1 MIVNIN
7 EFYNNKNW
15 KQYVPLEAFQEEVRL
30 VGKTL
35 LKDVDVK
42 NVLSITYSIDDYG
55 ESPIY
60 IEYLDEKDQKHLV
73 KLKPAIHEELDEV
86 LKQYAKITYVDQKF
100 NEAIQTSKDYTN
112 QAKEA
117 LSILI
122 MGSKEEAI
130 RVNKA
135 YTDVEINKL
144 NTDLKEYIDS
154 HDQILWQEIVTY
166 ANSAIEESFVQSKA
180 YTDTEIDKVKNEIT
194 VGNDS
199 VLQQAKDYADAHDNE
214 KLVASKNYTDT
225 KHEEALTAIEQ
236 GDAETLADS
245 MNYTDN
251 QLESYETKAEASIDH
266 DKLTTVPNGHK
277 NPYISWY
284 PNIDSNYI
292 RIVRDLNE
300 IKLHIQNTETDLE
313 EVAYLSHRNPSS
325 FALSSEVEPLTTKL
339 SNVWGGHKAPFIY
352 WLPNIDINTM
362 KLENAEND
370 VKVTLND
377 GDVVYWRKNEYQPS
391 GAELN
396 VAFGTEPPK
405 TENSIAIRADD
416 TSKTVTNMY
425 FTAEGDT
432 ATFNPSS
439 YLYKSEAPTWKWNYY
454 QQPAPS
460 QISMSNEDDYVY
472 ANIQTPK
479 STLSHLKQ
487 VTVYLPKSAPV
498 TQTEVEAL
506 VQEQN
511 ATNTE
516 NVSVSMLQKAR
527 TVQNITNNST
537 LVETKDFYILNLD
550 FSFVPTILPTTVE
563 SEFVQ
568 NVNINAP
575 EFIGK
580 TFNITYKVNEHT
592 SSSKGTIGESLTIK
606 TPILPVDETIKSVE
620 VVVKDKI
627 IIRKETE

>member
-1 MIVNIN
+1 MIIDIDK
-7 EFYNNKNW
+7 FYNSSNW
-15 KQYVPLEAFQEEVRL
+15 KQYVPLEAFTELSRNVAQ
-30 VGKTL
+30 TY
-35 LKDVDVK
+35 LKDVKVK
-42 NVLSITYSIDDYG
+42 NLLSITYSIDDYG
-55 ESPIY
+55 ENPIY

-86 LKQYAKITYVDQKF
+86 LKQYAKIMYVDQKF
-100 NEAIQTSKDYTN
+100 NEAIQTSKDYTD

-117 LSILI
+117 LTILI
-122 MGSKEEAI
+122 NGSKEEAI
-130 RVNKA
+130 QVSNA

-154 HDQILWQEIVTY
+154 HDRTLWQEIVTY
-166 ANSAIEESFVQSKA
+166 ANSAVEEGYTLSKE
-180 YTDTEIDKVKNEIT
+180 YTDDEIEKVKNEIT
-194 VGNDS
+194 LGNDS

-251 QLESYETKAEASIDH
+251 QLGSYETKTDAKIDH
-266 DKLTTVPNGHK
+266 DKLTEVPTGHK
-277 NPYISWY
+277 NPYISWF
-284 PNIDSNYI
+284 PDIDSNYI
-292 RIVRDLNE
+292 RMVNDDGEVRFHINDSNTNE
-300 IKLHIQNTETDLE
+300 ETQG
-313 EVAYLSHRNPSS
+313 YLSSRKPSL
-325 FALSSEVEPLTTKL
+325 FALSSEVAPLLNKL
-339 SNVWGGHKAPFIY
+339 SNIWASHKAPFIY
-352 WLPNIDINTM
+352 WLPNIDVNTM

-405 TENSIAIRADD
+405 TENSIAIRANVDD
-416 TSKTVTNMY
+416 KTISSMY

-432 ATFNPSS
+432 ATFNTNN
-439 YLYKSEAPTWKWNYY
+439 YLYKSEAPIWSWNYY
-454 QQPAPS
+454 KQPSPS
-460 QISMSNEDDYVY
+460 LVSMNNEDDYVY

-479 STLSHLKQ
+479 ATLSSLKEIA
-487 VTVYLPKSAPV
+487 VYLPKSAPV

-516 NVSVSMLQKAR
+516 SVSVSMVQKAR

-550 FSFVPTILPTTVE
+550 FSFVPTVLPTSIET
-563 SEFVQ
+563 EFLE
-568 NVNINAP
+568 NINIDAP
-575 EFIGK
+575 QFVGK
-580 TFNITYKVNEHT
+580 SFNIDYKANEHS
-592 SSSKGTIGESLTIK
+592 SSSKGVIGSVLTIK
-606 TPILPVDETIKSVE
+606 TPILPVDETIRNVE

>member
-1 MIVNIN
+1 MIVNID
-7 EFYNNKNW
+7 EFYNNNNY
-15 KQYVPLEAFQEEVRL
+15 KQYVPLEAFQEEVQL

-60 IEYLDEKDQKHLV
+60 IEYIDEKDQKHLV

-100 NEAIQTSKDYTN
+100 NEAVQNSKDYTDET
-112 QAKEA
+112 KEA
-117 LSILI
+117 LTILI
-122 MGSKEEAI
+122 NGSKEETI
-130 RVNKA
+130 QINKA

-154 HDQILWQEIVTY
+154 HDQTLWQEIVTY
-166 ANSAIEESFVQSKA
+166 ANSAIDQSFIQSKA

-194 VGNDS
+194 VGNDT

-236 GDAETLADS
+236 GDAETLADA

-251 QLESYETKAEASIDH
+251 QLGNYGTKADVENANKIYGYNTLDTSWL
-266 DKLTTVPNGHK
+266 KCNG
-277 NPYISWY
+277 NFTISH
-284 PNIDSNYI
+284 NGAKI
-292 RIVRDLNE
+292 
-300 IKLHIQNTETDLE
+300 TDLGYRQNVEDE
-313 EVAYLSHRNPSS
+313 EVGIHFSDYATKNDIT
-325 FALSSEVEPLTTKL
+325 PLNTKL
-339 SNVWGGHKAPFIY
+339 ENIWGGHKAAFIY

-396 VAFGTEPPK
+396 VSFGTEPTK
-405 TENSIAIRADD
+405 TENSIAIRTDD
-416 TSKTVTNMY
+416 TGKTVTSMY
-425 FTAEGDT
+425 FTAEGNT
-432 ATFNPSS
+432 ATFNPNQ
-439 YLYKSEAPTWKWNYY
+439 YLFKSDAPIWGWNYY

-460 QISMSNEDDYVY
+460 RINMTNEEDYVW
-472 ANIQTPK
+472 ANILTPK
-479 STLSHLKQ
+479 ATLSHLKDI
-487 VTVYLPKSAPV
+487 VVYLPKSAPV

-516 NVSVSMLQKAR
+516 NVSVSLQQKAR

-550 FSFVPTILPTTVE
+550 FSFVPTVLPTSTE
-563 SEFVQ
+563 TEFLE
-568 NVNINAP
+568 NINIDAP
-575 EFIGK
+575 QFVGK
-580 TFNITYKVNEHT
+580 SFNITYKANDHST
-592 SSSKGTIGESLTIK
+592 ISKGVIGEPFLIK
-606 TPILPVDETIKSVE
+606 TCVLPVDETIKSVE

>member
-100 NEAIQTSKDYTN
+100 NEAIQNSKDYTN
-112 QAKEA
+112 QVKEA

-154 HDQILWQEIVTY
+154 HDQTLWQEIVTY

-284 PNIDSNYI
+284 PNIDSGYI

-300 IKLHIQNTETDLE
+300 LKLHIQNTETNLE
-313 EVAYLSHRNPSS
+313 EIAYLSRRNPSS

-339 SNVWGGHKAPFIY
+339 SNIWGGHKAPFIY
-352 WLPNIDINTM
+352 WMPNIDINTM

-396 VAFGTEPPK
+396 VSFGTEPAK
-405 TENSIAIRADD
+405 TENSIAIRADA
-416 TSKTVTNMY
+416 TAKTVTSMY

-432 ATFNPSS
+432 ATFNPNQ
-439 YLYKSEAPTWKWNYY
+439 YLFKSEAPIWKWNYY

-472 ANIQTPK
+472 ANIQTPG
-479 STLSHLKQ
+479 SSLSHLKQ
-487 VTVYLPKSAPV
+487 VIVYLPKSAPV

-527 TVQNITNNST
+527 TVQNITNNSS

-550 FSFVPTILPTTVE
+550 FSFVPTVLPTTVE

-568 NVNINAP
+568 NVIINAP

-580 TFNITYKVNEHT
+580 TFNITYKANEHT